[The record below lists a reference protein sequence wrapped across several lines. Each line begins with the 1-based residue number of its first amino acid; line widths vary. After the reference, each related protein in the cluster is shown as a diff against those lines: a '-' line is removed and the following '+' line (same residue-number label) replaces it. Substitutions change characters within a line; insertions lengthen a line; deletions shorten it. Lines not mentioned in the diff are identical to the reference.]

1 MGAGVVD
8 VGDVMVA
15 VELVGRARR
24 MLAAAE
30 SVMVARLE
38 DAEASVKAR
47 GERTTAWLGRTQG
60 LPGWKAAETTRV
72 AAALD
77 STFDRFAGALAAGEI
92 RCV

>member
-1 MGAGVVD
+1 MD

-38 DAEASVKAR
+38 DAEASVKA
-47 GERTTAWLGRTQG
+47 W
-60 LPGWKAAETTRV
+60 
-72 AAALD
+72 
-77 STFDRFAGALAAGEI
+77 
-92 RCV
+92 